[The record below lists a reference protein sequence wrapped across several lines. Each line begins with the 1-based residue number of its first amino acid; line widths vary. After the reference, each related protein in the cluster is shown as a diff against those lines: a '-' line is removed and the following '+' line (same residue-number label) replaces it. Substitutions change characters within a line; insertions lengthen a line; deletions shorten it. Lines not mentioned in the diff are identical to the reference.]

1 MSEAKGPKDYLELGT
16 WNVLCDVCGFKF
28 KAFELRK
35 RWDGYMVCSKDF
47 EERQPQD
54 LIRLPRERQAPP
66 WVRPQGTPASFNP
79 ITGLWEDG
87 SDNFVVVKPVDPNQL

>member
-1 MSEAKGPKDYLELGT
+1 MSEVKGPKDYLELGT
-16 WNVLCDVCGFKF
+16 WNTLCDICGFKF

-66 WVRPQGTPASFNP
+66 WVRPVPPDQ
-79 ITGLWEDG
+79 
-87 SDNFVVVKPVDPNQL
+87 FVVVAPVDPNSL